1 MTLAPRFLVSFWA
14 GLRVARLRRQLAKA
28 RNGVA
33 GQETA
38 RRHLTAQLAATEQG
52 RAHRLPA
59 DATYGQFQAL
69 VPLRTAEQLQPQV
82 ARMMRGE
89 ADVLWP
95 GVCRLFVETAGTT
108 TGQPQRLPITGEMLA
123 HYRTG
128 LATAVLL
135 LAARTGHAGLFLGR
149 HLHAGGS
156 TRLTAA
162 GDAYAGGLEAM
173 LRLALTPW
181 TEANLY
187 APAPAIAEL
196 PEGPAKAAQTAAR
209 MLARDVT
216 VLGGNPGALHA
227 LAEAVRAQASS
238 PKRRLSQLTALW
250 PNLAGLVHLGAP
262 LGLFGGELKEIAG
275 PDVLFHEML
284 AAAEGCF
291 AVQDGDASQG
301 LRLLTEAGLFFEFLP
316 WEGYDEAALAAAGPR
331 CAPLADVRPGVD
343 YVLVVTTPAGLARC
357 VTGDIVRFTGLGP
370 PRVQFVGRTRHQLA
384 AFEERVGER
393 ELTDILLEVCAA
405 HGWTPVNFHVAPLNL
420 RPAPPAR
427 GAHEWWI
434 ELRPG
439 TVKTPTGPFLGGELD
454 RSLARRNIDY
464 ATRRADGR
472 LAAPEVRLVMPGTFE
487 TWQQAYWPGLPAAK
501 FPRARS
507 DRAIADSLMAM
518 ARFHAGSEPPPA
530 PRPVRTQHPFGTAPA

>member
-14 GLRVARLRRQLAKA
+14 GLRVARLKRQLAKA
-28 RNGVA
+28 GNGRA
-33 GQETA
+33 AQETA
-38 RRHLTAQLAATEQG
+38 RRHLTAQLAVTDYG

-69 VPLRTAEQLQPQV
+69 LPPRTAEQLQPQV
-82 ARMMRGE
+82 ARMLQGE

-95 GVCRLFVETAGTT
+95 GTCRLFVETAGTT
-108 TGQPQRLPITGEMLA
+108 TGQPQRLPVTGEMLA
-123 HYRTG
+123 HYRAG

-135 LAARTGHAGLFLGR
+135 LAARTGHAGLFLGQ

-162 GDAYAGGLEAM
+162 GGAYVGGVEAIS
-173 LRLALTPW
+173 RLALSPW

-187 APAPAIAEL
+187 APPPAIDDL

-227 LAEAVRAQASS
+227 LAEAARAQASS

-250 PNLAGLVHLGAP
+250 PNLAGLIHTGAP
-262 LGLFGGELKEIAG
+262 LGLFGAELRELAG
-275 PDVLFHEML
+275 SETIFHEL
-284 AAAEGCF
+284 FAAAEGYF

-301 LRLLTEAGLFFEFLP
+301 LRLLADAGIFFEFLP
-316 WEGYDEAALAAAGPR
+316 WEGYDEAALATAGPR
-331 CAPLADVRPGVD
+331 CVPLADVRTGLD

-370 PRVQFVGRTRHQLA
+370 PRLHLVGRTRHQLA
-384 AFEERVGER
+384 AFEESVGER
-393 ELTDILLEVCAA
+393 ELTDALIEVCAT
-405 HGWTPVNFHVAPLNL
+405 HGWAPINFHVAPLNV
-420 RPAPPAR
+420 RPTPPAR

-439 TVKTPTGPFLGGELD
+439 TVKTPTGPFLADELD
-454 RSLARRNIDY
+454 RGLARRNIDY
-464 ATRRADGR
+464 AARRADGR
-472 LAAPEVRLVMPGTFE
+472 LAAPVVRLVMPGTFE
-487 TWQQAYWPGLPAAK
+487 TWQEAHWPGLPPAK

-530 PRPVRTQHPFGTAPA
+530 RVGRTQHPFGGAVA